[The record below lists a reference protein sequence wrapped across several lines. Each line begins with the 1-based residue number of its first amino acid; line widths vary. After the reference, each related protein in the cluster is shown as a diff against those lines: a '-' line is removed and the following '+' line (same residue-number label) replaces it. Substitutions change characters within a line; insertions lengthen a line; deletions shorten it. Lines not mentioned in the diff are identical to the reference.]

1 MEAQR
6 SKLLKV
12 IQLGHG
18 RARIIAYLL
27 RFTGGSEI
35 AGEKFPARGIFRDVY
50 VIDKFNMF
58 RILQLH

>member
-1 MEAQR
+1 MHLASENLYLFWQMEAQR

-35 AGEKFPARGIFRDVY
+35 AGEKFPARGIFRDG
-50 VIDKFNMF
+50 
-58 RILQLH
+58 

>member
-35 AGEKFPARGIFRDVY
+35 AGEKFPARGIFRDG
-50 VIDKFNMF
+50 
-58 RILQLH
+58 